1 MYKPIALLGYN
12 IMKGATG
19 NLFIQAYKVG
29 LWYSIW
35 LDVTVW
41 DIYLHQNSEFRLD
54 QEDRLNPY

>member
-29 LWYSIW
+29 L
-35 LDVTVW
+35 
-41 DIYLHQNSEFRLD
+41 
-54 QEDRLNPY
+54 